1 MQKNEAAIR
10 EDICE
15 IGRRIWHRGYCAGN
29 GGNISVRI
37 SPETILCTPTGVSKG
52 FMKPEEIC
60 TVDLSG
66 KQIAG
71 PKPCTSEVKLHL
83 EIYKARP
90 DIHAVV
96 HCHAPHLT
104 AFAISRMDVPRGVYP
119 EAEVIVGAIPVA
131 RFYPPGSKE
140 LAESVKPYVSGSAVL
155 LANHG
160 AVTWAG
166 TLEEAYFKMESAET
180 YTQILMLAKQI
191 GGPAI
196 LSAEELKAIRG

>member
-1 MQKNEAAIR
+1 MQNNETAIR
-10 EDICE
+10 EEICE

-37 SPETILCTPTGVSKG
+37 SPDIILCTPTGVSKG
-52 FMKPEEIC
+52 FMKAEEIC
-60 TVDLSG
+60 TVDISG
-66 KQIAG
+66 KQLAG

-83 EIYKARP
+83 EIYKARM

-104 AFAISRMDVPRGVYP
+104 AYAISRKDVPGGVYP
-119 EAEVIVGAIPVA
+119 EAEVIVGRIPVA
-131 RFYPPGSKE
+131 NFYPPGSRE

-166 TLEEAYFKMESAET
+166 SLEEAYFKMESAET
-180 YTQILMLAKQI
+180 YCQILMLAGQI
-191 GGPAI
+191 GGPVP
-196 LSAEELKAIRG
+196 LSAAELKSISG